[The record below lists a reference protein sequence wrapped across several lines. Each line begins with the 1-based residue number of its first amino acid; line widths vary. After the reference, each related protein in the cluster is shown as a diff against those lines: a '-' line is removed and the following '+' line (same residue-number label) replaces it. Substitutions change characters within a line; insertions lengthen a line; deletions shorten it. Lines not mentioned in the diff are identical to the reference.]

1 MQRSVAEI
9 DAIVRELV
17 EGRANPLEPSGDQ
30 LRELLSLDP
39 AGPLQFLNLLA
50 YHDFARYPAEHPLA
64 SERPTGAA
72 AYARYG
78 EVAVRHVAARGGSL
92 VLFNHVVGQ
101 VIGAPA
107 HWHQI
112 AVMQYPNVDAFIDMV
127 RDPDYRAALV
137 HRDAGLARTEVHAT
151 RPLLAA
157 AAPPSAPSAPS
168 GPSAPSAPSGS
179 R

>member
-1 MQRSVAEI
+1 MKRSAAEI

-17 EGRANPLEPSGDQ
+17 AARANPLEPSADQ
-30 LRELLSLDP
+30 LRELLLLDP

-50 YHDFARYPAEHPLA
+50 YHDVARYPADHPLA

-78 EVAVRHVAARGGSL
+78 EVAVRHVTARGGSL

-101 VIGAPA
+101 VIGAPTR
-107 HWHQI
+107 WHQI
-112 AVMQYPNVDAFIDMV
+112 AVMQYPNVDVFIDMV

-157 AAPPSAPSAPS
+157 ASPVAAAAAP
-168 GPSAPSAPSGS
+168 GG
-179 R
+179 RG

>member
-1 MQRSVAEI
+1 MRRSAAEI
-9 DAIVRELV
+9 EAIVRELV
-17 EGRANPLEPSGDQ
+17 GSGVNPLEPSAAQ
-30 LRELLSLDP
+30 LRGLLSLDA
-39 AGPLQFLNLLA
+39 AGPLQFVNLLA
-50 YHDFARYPAEHPLA
+50 YHDVARYPADHPLA
-64 SERPTGAA
+64 AVGSTGAV

-78 EVAVRHVAARGGSL
+78 EVAVRHVTARGGSL

-107 HWHQI
+107 RWDQI
-112 AVMQYPNVDAFIDMV
+112 AVMQYPHVDAFIDMV
-127 RDPDYRAALV
+127 RDPDYRAGLV

-157 AAPPSAPSAPS
+157 AHAAAPANGA
-168 GPSAPSAPSGS
+168 